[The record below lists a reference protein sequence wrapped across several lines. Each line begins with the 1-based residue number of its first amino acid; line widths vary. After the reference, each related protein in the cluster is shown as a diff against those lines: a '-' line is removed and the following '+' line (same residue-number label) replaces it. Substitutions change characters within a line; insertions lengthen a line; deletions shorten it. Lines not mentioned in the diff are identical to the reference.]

1 MKTQAEVIAT
11 LLPTMDAAIAE
22 TAALKDAADS
32 VYVVCFE
39 SDLTPF
45 RNDPIGGRVAIV
57 GGEILTA
64 PQSQAR
70 STALYLNNK
79 ARRVD
84 HGLTVIV
91 MNANQWAVQRGKHL
105 AEQRAVLSNLIN
117 KGI

>member
-11 LLPTMDAAIAE
+11 LLPTMDAAIEE
-22 TAALKDAADS
+22 TAALKDAADT

-45 RNDPIGGRVAIV
+45 RNDTLRGRIAIV
-57 GGEILTA
+57 GGEIAATTQAVARCRALT
-64 PQSQAR
+64 
-70 STALYLNNK
+70 LNDK
-79 ARRVD
+79 ARRVG

-105 AEQRAVLSNLIN
+105 AEQRAVLTNLIN